1 MKTIHFLLAG
11 LMVSV
16 PLGACSAPSDQESP
30 TASPATTGTT
40 VPSPESSQAGE
51 TMPKHASATG
61 TIEAIDPAARTIT
74 IAHGPVPELEWP
86 AMTMTFQAASPDVL
100 AGIAPGDQ
108 VAFAFHEADGTYV
121 VTSLTKN

>member
-86 AMTMTFQAASPDVL
+86 AMTMTFQAPGVDLSGFEQGDRISFEFSASGMAATVTAL
-100 AGIAPGDQ
+100 E
-108 VAFAFHEADGTYV
+108 HE
-121 VTSLTKN
+121 

>member
-1 MKTIHFLLAG
+1 MKKLHIANAVALLSA
-11 LMVSV
+11 LA
-16 PLGACSAPSDQESP
+16 ACSQQPTEPETDESRSGASVAQTYSASGAV
-30 TASPATTGTT
+30 TAVSGQG
-40 VPSPESSQAGE
+40 V
-51 TMPKHASATG
+51 
-61 TIEAIDPAARTIT
+61 TIS
-74 IAHGPVPELEWP
+74 HGPVEDIGWP

>member
-1 MKTIHFLLAG
+1 MKAIHFLLAG

-86 AMTMTFQAASPDVL
+86 AMTMTFQAPDVAL
-100 AGIAPGDQ
+100 TDFKPGDQ
-108 VAFAFHEADGTYV
+108 VAFDLSVSGMTTT
-121 VTSLTKN
+121 VTALKHQ